1 MGELRRVEQALR
13 LQPGYE
19 LLLLVPGH
27 GQDASGYRE
36 SPLSSRVQPENQ
48 VVITLL
54 LGYFPCFGT
63 SFFSQCECTVCR
75 RSFEYAKERHLIDFP
90 VTSEYDQTRYDALQ
104 TKLKTLD
111 NAIINLDK
119 TVMLL
124 DKL

>member
-48 VVITLL
+48 VAITLL
-54 LGYFPCFGT
+54 AARLFSLFRHFFF
-63 SFFSQCECTVCR
+63 FFS
-75 RSFEYAKERHLIDFP
+75 
-90 VTSEYDQTRYDALQ
+90 
-104 TKLKTLD
+104 
-111 NAIINLDK
+111 
-119 TVMLL
+119 
-124 DKL
+124 